1 MKPEGSTA
9 EVVMVRADGDAVE
22 MQPPEPINEGAA
34 SVAATE
40 VTPLNAELCSPL
52 KLFRHASWFDVLC
65 LVFGCIFTG
74 AVGLAQPVMIILF
87 ADMFAATGSLM
98 SGNASKMIEEM
109 INTICVRFTIVGGAL
124 FVCAWLSEA
133 CFKSSGI
140 RQSAAWRKNYI
151 KSIMRQDV
159 GWYDVNQP
167 NELPSRVAANT
178 QAIELGISSKLSFFV
193 RYLVQGLGGLLFAII
208 YKWDMALVLVGC
220 ASSDALLRFADPLT
234 KAAPP

>member
-9 EVVMVRADGDAVE
+9 EVVMVRTDGDAVE

-40 VTPLNAELCSPL
+40 VSPLNAELCSPL

-65 LVFGCIFTG
+65 LVFGCISTG
-74 AVGLAQPVMIILF
+74 AVGLAQPVMVVLF

-109 INTICVRFTIVGGAL
+109 INTVCVRFTIVGGVL
-124 FVCAWLSEA
+124 FVCAWFSEA
-133 CFKSSGI
+133 CFKSSGL

-193 RYLVQGLGGLLFAII
+193 RYLVQGLGGLLFAFI

-220 ASSDALLRFADPLT
+220 ASSDALLRFADPLA